1 MRAIHKK
8 ILRCWLPLGA
18 ALLLSTAARAQVLPG
33 LVGQWQAYEIG
44 FTVSEAV
51 PDSVRERLNDPQTAA
66 LNHGIAEGTTQ
77 LRVEFRADG
86 SYRFVVMHG
95 EEVAQN
101 ETGTYAV
108 ARGRLRA
115 SSPGSPSGSS
125 FDGHQIR
132 KLSRRVLLLS
142 FPMGEH
148 MPGVEEEVEYRR
160 VK

>member
-1 MRAIHKK
+1 MKVMTKK
-8 ILRCWLPLGA
+8 TTHYWLLLA
-18 ALLLSTAARAQVLPG
+18 ALLLAAPARAQVLPG

-44 FTVSEAV
+44 FTVAEMV

-66 LNHGIAEGTTQ
+66 LNHGLAEGTTQ
-77 LRVEFRADG
+77 LQVEFRADG

-95 EEVAQN
+95 EEVVQN

-108 ARGRLRA
+108 VRGRLRT

>member
-1 MRAIHKK
+1 
-8 ILRCWLPLGA
+8 
-18 ALLLSTAARAQVLPG
+18 
-33 LVGQWQAYEIG
+33 
-44 FTVSEAV
+44 
-51 PDSVRERLNDPQTAA
+51 
-66 LNHGIAEGTTQ
+66 
-77 LRVEFRADG
+77 
-86 SYRFVVMHG
+86 MHG
-95 EEVAQN
+95 EEVVQN

-108 ARGRLRA
+108 VRGRLRA
-115 SSPGSPSGSS
+115 SSLGSPSGSS